1 MLARSA
7 CRPINYPSPQE
18 PLSSDILTSVS
29 LTGTNH
35 AEDQPIHLRLPP
47 GAEARSKHVKTN
59 VEEYAGLLGRACPA
73 AVYEY
78 VDDEGADGTEEKGG
92 YGGKK
97 FVINSQ
103 VSIVFSAYI
112 ARRALKRR
120 RIVSIASF
128 ATSKSLRKTLPGLY
142 RKEAAGQN
150 TVSSLCQIIDRVM
163 ANDNASFDLT

>member
-1 MLARSA
+1 MFFSE
-7 CRPINYPSPQE
+7 CQPIDYQPPQA

-47 GAEARSKHVKTN
+47 GTETRSKHVKTN

-78 VDDEGADGTEEKGG
+78 VEDEGADGTEAKGG
-92 YGGKK
+92 YNGKK

-103 VSIVFSAYI
+103 VSG
-112 ARRALKRR
+112 
-120 RIVSIASF
+120 
-128 ATSKSLRKTLPGLY
+128 LP
-142 RKEAAGQN
+142 
-150 TVSSLCQIIDRVM
+150 C
-163 ANDNASFDLT
+163 